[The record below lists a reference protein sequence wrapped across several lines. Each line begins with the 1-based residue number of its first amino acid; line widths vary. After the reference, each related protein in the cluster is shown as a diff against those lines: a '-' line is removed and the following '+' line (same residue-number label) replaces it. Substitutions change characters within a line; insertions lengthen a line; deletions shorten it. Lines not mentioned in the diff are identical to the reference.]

1 MEDRF
6 AALDGVVDAVSGYM
20 GGHQD
25 HPTYEQVC
33 SGDTGHAET
42 VEVKYDP
49 AEVSYAK
56 LVALFFALHDPTTP
70 NQQGPNRGTQYRSVV
85 FSHSEEESQEVSS
98 QIRALEAKKAYGGR
112 PIVTQV
118 IETAP
123 QFWTAE
129 DYHQDYY
136 QKHRGFCSF

>member
-25 HPTYEQVC
+25 NPTYEQVC

-85 FSHSEEESQEVSS
+85 FANSEVESKVVQEH
-98 QIRALEAKKAYGGR
+98 IRALEEKGAYGGR
-112 PIVTQV
+112 SIVTQIIDSEPV
-118 IETAP
+118 
-123 QFWTAE
+123 FWIAE

-136 QKHRGFCSF
+136 QKHRGFCSL

>member
-1 MEDRF
+1 VEDRF

-20 GGHQD
+20 GGHQEN
-25 HPTYEQVC
+25 PTYEQVC

-49 AEVSYAK
+49 QKVDYK
-56 LVALFFALHDPTTP
+56 NLVALFFALHDPTTP

-85 FSHSEEESQEVSS
+85 FCHTEEEAQEVRS
-98 QIRALEAKKAYGGR
+98 QIRSLQESGAYGGR
-112 PIVTQV
+112 SIVTQ
-118 IETAP
+118 IIDSAP
-123 QFWTAE
+123 TFWIAE

-136 QKHRGFCSF
+136 QKHRGFCSR

>member
-1 MEDRF
+1 
-6 AALDGVVDAVSGYM
+6 M

-25 HPTYEQVC
+25 NPTYEQVC

-85 FSHSEEESQEVSS
+85 FSHSESESEEVRA
-98 QIRALEAKKAYGGR
+98 QIRSLEEKKAYGGR

-118 IETAP
+118 IDTAP
-123 QFWTAE
+123 RFWIAE
-129 DYHQDYY
+129 DYHQDTTRSTGASAHSDRS
-136 QKHRGFCSF
+136 QSLPTR